1 MKFLKHSLI
10 ILLSTL
16 VFITS
21 SGLTVNL
28 HYCAG
33 KLANV
38 SLQDNHADCMM
49 SQKSKQTTSKNCTKS
64 MGKKDLCCQNHK
76 VLAKA
81 DNKTTITK
89 AKDDNAF
96 IKTFTFV
103 STYFT
108 SLFSFSSEDSD
119 EDNSK
124 EISIFP
130 LLKEGLYILLQNFRN

>member
-1 MKFLKHSLI
+1 M
-10 ILLSTL
+10 

-38 SLQDNHADCMM
+38 SLQNNHANCMM
-49 SQKSKQTTSKNCTKS
+49 SQTSNKSASKDCDKS

-76 VLAKA
+76 VITKT
-81 DNKTTITK
+81 DNKTTVK
-89 AKDDNAF
+89 KDNENNAF
-96 IKTFTFV
+96 VKTFSFV

-108 SLFSFSSEDSD
+108 SLFSFSNDDANEKEDT
-119 EDNSK
+119 

-130 LLKEGLYILLQNFRN
+130 ILKEGLYILLQNFRN